1 MLDVRRLVVL
11 REVAVQGS
19 FSAAAQALTY
29 SQSAVSQQIAT
40 LEREV
45 GTRLVERNGPLRP
58 PHRRRPGPGPAG
70 PTPS

>member
-11 REVAVQGS
+11 REVAVRGS

-40 LEREV
+40 LEREA
-45 GTRLVERNGPLRP
+45 GTGWSSATAARSASPTP
-58 PHRRRPGPGPAG
+58 AWPWPGG